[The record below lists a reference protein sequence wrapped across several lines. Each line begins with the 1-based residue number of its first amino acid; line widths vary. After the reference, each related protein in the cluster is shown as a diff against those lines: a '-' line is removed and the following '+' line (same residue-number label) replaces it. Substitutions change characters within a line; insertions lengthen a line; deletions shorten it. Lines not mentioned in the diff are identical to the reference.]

1 MRLSQ
6 SSAGILYGIV
16 IKVGWF
22 YLGNCVDLIYFYSKR
37 TRMRIHRISMIVFVA
52 VMCLHLSTTIPASG
66 CETDDCN
73 KGPMSPF
80 PLSSQQTPRDILHQ
94 FTQVNLPNK
103 ADRKHRDAGA
113 VIPFIGLTN
122 SAEQSRSCCQ
132 NGGTCILGSFCACPP
147 FFTGRSCAVV
157 WFHMANG
164 FGRAAPTAAV
174 VTVFYT
180 ASPKSSIKTV
190 MIPRT
195 CTGIDPPPP

>member
-1 MRLSQ
+1 
-6 SSAGILYGIV
+6 
-16 IKVGWF
+16 
-22 YLGNCVDLIYFYSKR
+22 
-37 TRMRIHRISMIVFVA
+37 MRIHRISMIVFVA

-147 FFTGRSCAVV
+147 FFTGRSCEYNQRIRRCGLVPHGEWV
-157 WFHMANG
+157 RKGCSYCRCGYGFLHCFPQIFHKDCDDSEDVHWY
-164 FGRAAPTAAV
+164 RSSAAM
-174 VTVFYT
+174 
-180 ASPKSSIKTV
+180 KLQSSCLLNLTLLL
-190 MIPRT
+190 T
-195 CTGIDPPPP
+195 LGLFL